1 MDISVSRS
9 SNPYDNALAEGF
21 VRTLKCDE
29 VYLNTYRDLDEAM
42 LHIQDSLERIY
53 NYERLHSGLGYSSPA
68 AYEAL
73 AYANSAEALAR
84 VF

>member
-1 MDISVSRS
+1 MDISLSRS

-21 VRTLKCDE
+21 MRTLKCDE
-29 VYLNTYRDLDEAM
+29 VYLNTYRDLDEAV

-53 NYERLHSGLGYSSPA
+53 NYESLHSSLGYLSTA

-73 AYANSAEALAR
+73 TCANSPEVLA
-84 VF
+84 